1 MPESPNITQ
10 KIKYTI
16 AIASG
21 KGGVGKSTVSAN
33 LALALAKSNL
43 SVGLLDCDIYGP
55 SIHIMFNL
63 KGKSPRTF
71 GDQTIEP
78 LQSLGLHI
86 MSMGLLASDDKPVIW
101 RGPMVHNII
110 QQFLK
115 GVRWPALDFLIV
127 DLPPGTGDAQLSLAQ
142 QSAITAA
149 AIVTTPQDISL
160 IDATKGLKMFQQLN
174 VPVIG
179 IIENMSSFS
188 CPHCGKPTEIFKQGG
203 GQKLAGRLNVPF
215 LGSVPID
222 PQIVIGGDSGAPIV
236 HTHPD
241 SSAAQAFIKIA
252 QHLVEQTEIVTTQK
266 PPLPDLNLKWK
277 AKPASFEV

>member
-1 MPESPNITQ
+1 MAETPNTPHS
-10 KIKYTI
+10 IKHTI
-16 AIASG
+16 AVASG

-33 LALALAKSNL
+33 LALALAKSNTP
-43 SVGLLDCDIYGP
+43 VGLLDCDIYGP
-55 SIHIMFNL
+55 SIHVMFNL
-63 KGKSPRTF
+63 KGKSPRALA
-71 GDQTIEP
+71 DQTIEP

-86 MSMGLLASDDKPVIW
+86 MSMGLLGGDDKPVIW

-142 QSAITAA
+142 QSALTAA

-188 CPHCGKPTEIFKQGG
+188 CPHCGESTKIFKEGG
-203 GQKLAGRLNVPF
+203 GRKVADRLAVPF

-222 PQIVIGGDSGAPIV
+222 PQIVIGADAGAPIV

-241 SSAAQAFIKIA
+241 SPAARAFCEIA
-252 QHLVEQTEIVTTQK
+252 QRIVEQTTIAASQE
-266 PPLPDLNLKWK
+266 PPQPDLNLTWK
-277 AKPASFEV
+277 PRPAGFDV